1 MLTDCWRGRRSRIAL
16 VGEGRGDEKLTGVSS
31 FRRGFS
37 VREQVHYCIVDDG
50 IRQWIATDIAAL
62 RVSLQELE
70 IGDEYA
76 MSVTASKEIVGV
88 GHVYHGSTFDDVLV
102 TGVEADFHRRS
113 WSCRGKQSR
122 SPNTNRYWWWA
133 ST

>member
-1 MLTDCWRGRRSRIAL
+1 MLNDYWRGRRSRIAL
-16 VGEGRGDEKLTGVSS
+16 VGEGRGDEKLTGVS
-31 FRRGFS
+31 RFS

-88 GHVYHGSTFDDVLV
+88 GHVYHGSSFDAVLV
-102 TGVEADFHRRS
+102 TGVEADVVLDVEFP
-113 WSCRGKQSR
+113 Q
-122 SPNTNRYWWWA
+122 TLVVL
-133 ST
+133 